1 MRVAAGIV
9 VLGCLSFFAAGV
21 VTSPERTTEVT
32 AGEVLQNRWPAE
44 NLREPTLGELVR
56 LVDLTSADVSS
67 DAVEQAMRREFRPA
81 SAI

>member
-56 LVDLTSADVSS
+56 LVDLTSADVS